1 MPFAVDHIREVL
13 TLNSTDRAE
22 LDELGWNE
30 RFASAFDD
38 LDDKELQPG
47 RLAADYSTQFL
58 VQLAG
63 AAPLATLGHALR
75 EARLVAVGD
84 WVAVRKTAQATEI
97 RALLPRQSAITREA
111 PGAETAQQV
120 IAANVDLVFIATSA
134 DTDFNLRR
142 IERLLTVAY
151 QSGAAPVIVLT
162 KVDLGN
168 PDPFE
173 AELQTIATGVP
184 VVAVSGLTGAGI
196 EAVRQH
202 LSRGKTGVLVGSSGV
217 GKSTL
222 INRLVGEDM
231 LRTADVHRSGQ
242 GRHTTS
248 HRQLLKVPSGGL
260 IIDTPGLREIQ
271 LCAGRSDSGTLRRLI
286 RIRVQVVFRPR
297 IESTRTSEGARCD
310 QTSAWRPR
318 QRCSPARASAS
329 VAARAISISGMVLR
343 RRPVGPTVLPGAGAG
358 ACPLAAAGRSSRRRL
373 ESRTRARP
381 PAFFAKCR

>member
-1 MPFAVDHIREVL
+1 M
-13 TLNSTDRAE
+13 NSDDRAE
-22 LDELGWNE
+22 LEVLGWNE
-30 RFASAFDD
+30 RFAAAFDALGD
-38 LDDKELQPG
+38 ESVRAG
-47 RLAADYSTQFL
+47 RLAADYSTKFL

-63 AAPLATLGHALR
+63 SAPLATLGSALR
-75 EARLVAVGD
+75 DARLVAVGD
-84 WVAVRKTAQATEI
+84 WVAVRHTPGATEI
-97 RALLPRQSAITREA
+97 RAVLPRQSAITREA
-111 PGAETAQQV
+111 PGRETAAQV
-120 IAANVDLVFIATSA
+120 IAANVDVVFIATSA

-202 LSRGKTGVLVGSSGV
+202 LSRGKTAVLVGSSGV

-271 LCAGRSDSGTLRRLI
+271 LWAGAEALTEVFADIDDLALGCRFTDCRHDTEPGCAVVAALEGGTLEPSRFASYRKL
-286 RIRVQVVFRPR
+286 
-297 IESTRTSEGARCD
+297 
-310 QTSAWRPR
+310 
-318 QRCSPARASAS
+318 QREL
-329 VAARAISISGMVLR
+329 RAIAVRADVRLQIEER
-343 RRPVGPTVLPGAGAG
+343 RKWKLIH
-358 ACPLAAAGRSSRRRL
+358 RSVKDQMNVRRRL
-373 ESRTRARP
+373 G
-381 PAFFAKCR
+381 

>member
-13 TLNSTDRAE
+13 SLNSDQRAE
-22 LDELGWNE
+22 LDELGWND
-30 RFASAFDD
+30 RFASAFEALHDE
-38 LDDKELQPG
+38 ELQPG

-63 AAPLATLGHALR
+63 DAPLATLGHALR
-75 EARLVAVGD
+75 EARRVAVGD

-97 RALLPRQSAITREA
+97 RAVLPRQSAITREA
-111 PGAETAQQV
+111 PGAQTAQQV
-120 IAANVDLVFIATSA
+120 IAANVDLVFIASSA

-173 AELQTIATGVP
+173 AELATIATGVP
-184 VVAVSGLTGAGI
+184 VVAVSGRTGAGI
-196 EAVRQH
+196 EAVRAH
-202 LSRGKTGVLVGSSGV
+202 LSLGKTAVLIGSSGV

-222 INRLVGEDM
+222 INRLIGEEV
-231 LRTADVHRSGQ
+231 LRTADVHKSGQ

-248 HRQLLKVPSGGL
+248 HRQLLKVPGGGL

-271 LCAGRSDSGTLRRLI
+271 LWAGAEALAEVFLDIEELALACKFTDCRHETEPDCAVVAALEGGTLDADRFASYRKL
-286 RIRVQVVFRPR
+286 
-297 IESTRTSEGARCD
+297 
-310 QTSAWRPR
+310 
-318 QRCSPARASAS
+318 QREL
-329 VAARAISISGMVLR
+329 RAIEVKADVRLQIEER
-343 RRPVGPTVLPGAGAG
+343 RKWKVIHKSVKQHMQVK
-358 ACPLAAAGRSSRRRL
+358 RRWD
-373 ESRTRARP
+373 
-381 PAFFAKCR
+381 